1 MWALSI
7 KDLNVTY
14 GRGDCAVTPVDGLDL
29 EVSAG
34 ALAVLLGPSGCGKT
48 TLLSC
53 LSGIQRPTSGM
64 IRFGDVEV
72 TGLHGAE
79 LDAYRRHTVG
89 IVFQAFNLVASLD
102 AAENVMIPLR
112 TAGMKRGDAKARAR
126 ALLDEVGLLERA
138 NHRPSNLSG
147 GQQQRVAIARRVGAR
162 SADDRRR

>member
-112 TAGMKRGDAKARAR
+112 TAGMKRGTRR
-126 ALLDEVGLLERA
+126 RERG
-138 NHRPSNLSG
+138 RCSTRWDCSSGRIIVPRTCRVVSNSAS
-147 GQQQRVAIARRVGAR
+147 RSRSRVGAR